1 MEDFY
6 EQYLINAGY
15 KKYNGH
21 EVDVFFHPK
30 KCTHAANCLKYLPST
45 FNMSRKPW
53 ILPDAA
59 LREDV
64 KRVIATCPSQ
74 ALIYIEKNDSLH
86 L

>member
-1 MEDFY
+1 MED
-6 EQYLINAGY
+6 EKVLLQAGY
-15 KKYNGH
+15 KKYNGL
-21 EVDVFFHPK
+21 EVDVYFHPG

-64 KRVIATCPSQ
+64 KRVVANCPSE
-74 ALIYIEKNDSLH
+74 ALAFIEKSLT
-86 L
+86 